1 MDVFFA
7 HTQVRAAASWLASS
21 KTMRH
26 RLRERLLSSESL
38 PPIEFVEVVI
48 EWEEV
53 A

>member
-7 HTQVRAAASWLASS
+7 HTQVHAAVAWLASS
-21 KTMRH
+21 KAMRH
-26 RLRERLLSSESL
+26 RLRERLLPSGSSQRV
-38 PPIEFVEVVI
+38 EFVEVVI

>member
-7 HTQVRAAASWLASS
+7 HTQVHAAATWLASS
-21 KTMRH
+21 KAMRH
-26 RLRERLLSSESL
+26 RLRARLLPSGSS
-38 PPIEFVEVVI
+38 PRIEFVEVVI